1 MCYETV
7 PCSRNHNDEVPESI
21 ITYNYHTIA
30 TRKSLYCPQVSY
42 SPYIFL
48 HFPDDS
54 ATSSSSCRFYPA
66 ARLSLYLPI
75 NIFQAIIY
83 FVTQERFFVSSRC
96 KIVSRNRHIHQNPE
110 EILYFNKRKIILK
123 FSNKNMRMKFLYI
136 SINFLFMTI

>member
-42 SPYIFL
+42 SLYIFL

-110 EILYFNKRKIILK
+110 ESYILINGKLFLNLATKICE
-123 FSNKNMRMKFLYI
+123 
-136 SINFLFMTI
+136 

>member
-48 HFPDDS
+48 HFPDDG

-110 EILYFNKRKIILK
+110 ESYILINGKLFLNLATKICE
-123 FSNKNMRMKFLYI
+123 
-136 SINFLFMTI
+136 